1 MLRMNNYQE
10 YNSYRGQSGQGM
22 QQGINNW
29 PEAEERRKATENHIV
44 VVVFMWLQNPLFS
57 WYFGP
62 KARTSWWKQ
71 HRSHGWP
78 HGWPHGW
85 TPRSHGC
92 WSDTGQA
99 GQWYPWGGADSHGH
113 PIKARHSGSQVSKA
127 PSELTA
133 LTAPEVCRLYPGQ
146 GGLPNQV
153 SSPRCTA
160 SQDLQRRL
168 YRYIVA
174 PSDQPMKRQHIF
186 RFGYIIY
193 IYVHKR
199 NTAVFAPLA
208 PIWLDWGNCFQIQD
222 VHTCQPGSLL
232 C

>member
-99 GQWYPWGGADSHGH
+99 GQWYPWGGADSHAH

-133 LTAPEVCRLYPGQ
+133 LTVPEVCWLYPGQ

-168 YRYIVA
+168 HRCIVA

-186 RFGYIIY
+186 RFGYIICIYRY
-193 IYVHKR
+193 I
-199 NTAVFAPLA
+199 NAPLLFSPRA
-208 PIWLDWGNCFQIQD
+208 PIWLD
-222 VHTCQPGSLL
+222 
-232 C
+232 